1 MLEYVFLALIGCA
14 IGVVTGL
21 IPGLHVNTVAV
32 MGFGTYVA
40 LGLTPLDFVIILTA
54 VSITHAFLDYIPAI
68 FLGAPAEDTAL
79 SVLPAHRLFM
89 QGRAFEAVKLT
100 ATGSLLGLGIGLML
114 LIPALYIIPAIYHAS
129 RGFIAYI
136 LIVAVVILIAQ
147 EKSPRAIKWAV
158 LTFLISGWLGVVV
171 LDHQDFLSSSDVLFP
186 VFAGLFGLANLLDS
200 LKSEAV
206 AIPQDPYIK
215 VKFEKK
221 FFGAGLLGAIS
232 GALIGV
238 LPAISP
244 SQMGALISEKAKLD
258 SKNFLVF
265 LSAINTSDA
274 IYSMLA
280 LYTISNA
287 RSGVAVIVGKVI
299 DVNFDVV
306 LLLVGVMAF
315 SAFFATVVHIQIGKR
330 MSGLVEKINYR
341 KLCVASFVFI
351 LSMVYVFTG
360 WFGLLLALLCTVV
373 GILPIIAGI
382 SRTHLMGV
390 LLLPTI
396 LLFLGVG

>member
-396 LLFLGVG
+396 LFFLGVG